1 MSSNRNDI
9 ILTEYIGLLREM
21 VTNHNTLI
29 LSYSRF
35 SETIS
40 AQLSQLIRDSFNN
53 NINNN
58 NTQHIRSNNSN
69 TQTTRQGH
77 QQWNS
82 WGQNTNTQNRNE
94 RIRWDINPNRRNTTR
109 TRAYEAPTRR
119 YRYRDSDWISGSN
132 SRNRQGLRRQ
142 NLVNQILTNSL
153 YTSTSRQPATAQ
165 DISNNS
171 LIHNWSDIRS
181 TTDQTIC
188 PITQEQFHMN
198 DNVMR
203 INHCGHVFAHDALTT
218 YFSEFDH
225 RCPICRYS
233 IRSEL
238 IPPSL
243 NRTRSAS
250 YVTQTT
256 NTQDISSNTNS
267 NSPHVNLT
275 RNNSFW
281 DVSFNFL
288 NSTEI
293 NNTLGD
299 MNMNNA
305 ISQLSTAMASQLST
319 AMNNP
324 DNSGNLISAE
334 YSLFIPQNFT
344 DNTTNN

>member
-1 MSSNRNDI
+1 MSSNRKDI

-21 VTNHNTLI
+21 ATNHNTLI

-40 AQLSQLIRDSFNN
+40 TQLSQLIRDSFNN
-53 NINNN
+53 NNNNNNN
-58 NTQHIRSNNSN
+58 NTQHRRSNNSN
-69 TQTTRQGH
+69 TQTTRQDTL
-77 QQWNS
+77 WNS
-82 WGQNTNTQNRNE
+82 WGLNTNTQNRNE

-109 TRAYEAPTRR
+109 AYDAPSRR
-119 YRYRDSDWISGSN
+119 YRYRDTEWTPVRN
-132 SRNRQGLRRQ
+132 SRNRRFRRQ

-153 YTSTSRQPATAQ
+153 YTSTSRQPATTQ
-165 DISNNS
+165 DISNNTS
-171 LIHNWSDIRS
+171 IHNWRDVRS

-188 PITQEQFHMN
+188 PITQEQFHLN
-198 DNVMR
+198 DSIMR

-218 YFSEFDH
+218 YLTEFDH

-233 IRSEL
+233 IRSDL

-243 NRTRSAS
+243 NRGGSAS
-250 YVTQTT
+250 SVSQTT
-256 NTQDISSNTNS
+256 NTQDISSNTNH
-267 NSPHVNLT
+267 NSPPNNLT

-293 NNTLGD
+293 NNPFN
-299 MNMNNA
+299 MNTPINNA
-305 ISQLSTAMASQLST
+305 INQISSAMASQLST

-334 YSLFIPQNFT
+334 YSLFIPQVFNT
-344 DNTTNN
+344 DNSSDN